1 MSYNYRSNV
10 VNSEQMR
17 RIEGAIFASG
27 MPVAALMEKAAL
39 LTAQQFKK
47 SYSLADFPKIG
58 VIVGPGHNGGDALVI
73 ARELHLAG
81 YQVSLFCP
89 I

>member
-39 LTAQQFKK
+39 LTAQQLKK
-47 SYSLADFPKIG
+47 SYSLANFPKIG

-73 ARELHLAG
+73 AR
-81 YQVSLFCP
+81 
-89 I
+89 

>member
-27 MPVAALMEKAAL
+27 MPVAALTEKAAL
-39 LTAQQFKK
+39 LTAQQ
-47 SYSLADFPKIG
+47 L
-58 VIVGPGHNGGDALVI
+58 
-73 ARELHLAG
+73 
-81 YQVSLFCP
+81 
-89 I
+89 